1 MMIDSPTYKL
11 LLASLKKMVE
21 TGKKLCYPLV
31 YHLLKLILVLTVAT
45 ATVERCFSA
54 MKVVKTYLRNR
65 IGDQHLSHMLIGYV
79 EKEEMRKVTNQA
91 VVDRFMKMTERRYD
105 D

>member
-1 MMIDSPTYKL
+1 MCGMMIDSPTYKL
-11 LLASLKKMVE
+11 LLASLKKWWRPE
-21 TGKKLCYPLV
+21 RNFAILWLN
-31 YHLLKLILVLTVAT
+31 LLKLILVLPVAT

-65 IGDQHLSHMLIGYV
+65 ISDQHLSHMLIGYV

-91 VVDRFMKMTERRYD
+91 VVDRFMKMTE
-105 D
+105 